1 MQRIRSDDGIG
12 HPHLPL
18 VHRQP
23 HFPTESIDV
32 LVLTLADPS
41 TSALLTDA
49 AQMAQSNNG

>member
-12 HPHLPL
+12 HSHFPH

-23 HFPTESIDV
+23 HTPPESIDV

-41 TSALLTDA
+41 TSALLTDE
-49 AQMAQSNNG
+49 AQMTKSKNV